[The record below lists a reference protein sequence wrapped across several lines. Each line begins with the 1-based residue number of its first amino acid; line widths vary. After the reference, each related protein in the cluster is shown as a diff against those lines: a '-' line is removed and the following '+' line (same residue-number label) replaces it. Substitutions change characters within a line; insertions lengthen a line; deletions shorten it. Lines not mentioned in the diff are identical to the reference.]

1 MATPGE
7 TPTRPNLWA
16 RLRRLLS
23 RRVLIG
29 VGVVALLGGLL
40 AGLSYVGTTERKVD
54 PDKLIVQSLEALEL
68 EQFEEARR
76 TAEALA
82 KVKEL
87 TSDQRGM
94 LAYILGLTL
103 VRVECERE
111 RRPDRR
117 AGLYLVAAR
126 YFEEASLQGVSAEYQ
141 PRVDYW
147 NGRSL
152 VLAQQLTLARGP
164 LENALESNPQ
174 HRPEILL
181 WLAEAYL
188 KDDRL
193 GKARGIAY
201 VDQLLAEPM
210 LDQKERHAAQAMKA
224 RLMLAD
230 NRLPEAIALWD
241 QLPNEIGAKLEVQ
254 VAVGRF
260 HLGRAQE
267 LKRLREPEADVK
279 AAYEAAVEAL
289 TISDSRALAEAALDR
304 GPILFLL
311 GRAQKG
317 AGQVAAAAENFSY
330 VRRQYF
336 DQPLGIAAGFWE
348 SQCELEQGDAAEAM
362 RLFSSLLRESVR
374 TNNQGDTEWLNQQ
387 SISESIEQA
396 VDHYISLDDCPTA
409 VQLADEFRS
418 ASLNRQPPIPLGNA
432 ARLRVKALERWI
444 ELLKDRLAAVPFADR
459 PPIEQQLTEKYNDF
473 AHSVY
478 SLAVNRYATDQYPND
493 LFRAG
498 EYFYMGGDYHRAVL
512 AMQQY
517 LDSNDLRFAAQAR
530 LRIGQSWLAQNK
542 YNEAI
547 ESLTSCWVLFPND
560 PVIYQARY
568 HAAECYTE
576 LGQPQKAEEML
587 RGNLDND
594 KLTPSSAEWL
604 QSLYFLGGL
613 LFDQGKE
620 LEARSDLAATEANL
634 NVVED
639 SIGLMEQAAGYYDQA
654 IGRLSEAVLRAPKAP
669 AAPEGLYRLA
679 EAFRRY
685 NRWHEKRVAMT
696 TIATERARI
705 GDMIR
710 RYDERAIELLAQ
722 LEDRLEEIRETQPL
736 DEVQERL
743 LRNTYFLRGHLYY
756 RLGQYDSAIQMYRT
770 VSNMVIQQPEVL
782 EAYVQIAS
790 CYRRLNRD
798 EDAVRVVNQ
807 AKIILRERIPANA
820 DFEATTR
827 FPRDRWVLM
836 LDWLTTI

>member
-7 TPTRPNLWA
+7 TPIRPSLRA
-16 RLRRLLS
+16 RLRRLLGS
-23 RRVLIG
+23 RVVIG
-29 VGVVALLGGLL
+29 VGTVALLGALL
-40 AGLSYVGTTERKVD
+40 ASLSYVGTQERKVD
-54 PDKLIVQSLEALEL
+54 PDSLIAQSLEALES
-68 EQFEEARR
+68 EQFDEARR
-76 TAEALA
+76 TGEALA
-82 KVKEL
+82 KVKGL

-141 PRVDYW
+141 PQVDYW

-152 VLAQQLTLARGP
+152 VLAQQMTLARGP
-164 LENALESNPQ
+164 LESALETNPQ
-174 HRPEILL
+174 HRSEILL
-181 WLAEAYL
+181 WLAETYL

-193 GKARGIAY
+193 DKAKGVAY
-201 VDQLLAEPM
+201 ADQLLAEP
-210 LDQKERHAAQAMKA
+210 LLGQREKNLAQAMKA
-224 RLMLAD
+224 RLLLAD
-230 NRLPEAIALWD
+230 NRLPEAIVLWE

-254 VAVGRF
+254 VAIGRY
-260 HLGRAQE
+260 HLRRAQE
-267 LKRLREPEADVK
+267 LTRLREPEADIK
-279 AAYEAAVEAL
+279 SAYEAAVKAL
-289 TISDSRALAEAALDR
+289 TINDTRALAEAELDR
-304 GPILFLL
+304 GQVLFLL
-311 GRAQKG
+311 GKAQKG

-348 SQCELEQGDAAEAM
+348 SQCELEEGDPAEAM

-374 TNNQGDTEWLNQQ
+374 TNNQGDSEWLNQQ
-387 SISESIEQA
+387 SITESIEQA
-396 VDHYISLDDCPTA
+396 VDHYLRLDDCPTA
-409 VQLADEFRS
+409 VLLADEFRS
-418 ASLNRQPPIPLGNA
+418 ASLNRQPPIPLGQA
-432 ARLRVKALERWI
+432 ARLRVKALDRWI
-444 ELLKDRLAAVPFADR
+444 ELLKQRLAASPFQDR
-459 PPIEQQLTEKYNDF
+459 PPVEQMLIEKYNDL

-478 SLAVNRYATDQYPND
+478 SLAVNRYSTDQYPND

-498 EYFYMGGDYHRAVL
+498 EYFYLGRDYRRSVL

-517 LDSNDLRFAAQAR
+517 LDSNDLRFSAQAR

-576 LGQPQKAEEML
+576 LGQPQIAEEML

-620 LEARSDLAATEANL
+620 LEARSDLAATEGNL

-639 SIGLMEQAAGYYDQA
+639 SIGLMEQAASYYDQA

-669 AAPEGLYRLA
+669 ETPEGLYRLA
-679 EAFRRY
+679 EAYRRY
-685 NRWHEKRVAMT
+685 NRWHEKRVQMT

-722 LEDRLEEIRETQPL
+722 LEERLEEVRETQPL

-743 LRNTYFLRGHLYY
+743 LRNTYFLRGHLHY
-756 RLGQYDSAIQMYRT
+756 RLGQYEAAIQMYRT
-770 VSNMVIQQPEVL
+770 VSNLVIQQPEVL

-798 EDAVRVVNQ
+798 EEAIRVVNQ

-820 DFEATTR
+820 NFEATTR

>member
-7 TPTRPNLWA
+7 TPSRPNLRA
-16 RLRRLLS
+16 RLRRLLD

-29 VGVVALLGGLL
+29 VGVLAVLGGLAASIRL
-40 AGLSYVGTTERKVD
+40 VGNRESRVD
-54 PDKLIVQSLEALEL
+54 AEPLIAQTLQALEM
-68 EQFEEARR
+68 EQFDEARR

-82 KVKEL
+82 KVKDL
-87 TSDQRGM
+87 SSDQRGM

-126 YFEEASLQGVSAEYQ
+126 YFEEASLQGVPSEYQ

-152 VLAQQLTLARGP
+152 VLAQQLSLARGP
-164 LENALESNPQ
+164 LERALASNPQ
-174 HRPEILL
+174 HRQEILL

-188 KDDRL
+188 QDENL
-193 GKARGIAY
+193 GKSQGVAY
-201 VDQLLAEPM
+201 VEQLLAEPDVSPRDRN
-210 LDQKERHAAQAMKA
+210 LALAMKA
-224 RLMLAD
+224 RLLLAD
-230 NRLPEAIALWD
+230 NRLAEAIALWE
-241 QLPNEIGAKLEVQ
+241 QLPNEIGAKLELQ
-254 VAVGRF
+254 LAVGRF
-260 HLGRAQE
+260 HLRRAQE
-267 LKRLREPEADVK
+267 LQRLREPEADVK
-279 AAYEAAVEAL
+279 SAYESAVEAL
-289 TISDSRALAEAALDR
+289 TISDVRALAEAQLDR
-304 GPILFLL
+304 GHVLFLL

-317 AGQVAAAAENFSY
+317 AGRVAEAAENFSY

-348 SQCELEQGDAAEAM
+348 AQCELEQGDGTDAL
-362 RLFSSLLRESVR
+362 RLFSSLLRESIR
-374 TNNQGDTEWLNQQ
+374 ANNQGDSEWLNQQ
-387 SISESIEQA
+387 SITESIEQA
-396 VDHYISLDDCPTA
+396 VNYYMSLDDCSTA

-418 ASLNRQPPIPLGNA
+418 ASLNRQPTIPLGNA

-444 ELLKDRLAAVPFADR
+444 DLLKERMLAVPYLDR
-459 PPIEQQLTEKYNDF
+459 PPIEQLLTEKYNDF

-498 EYFYMGGDYHRAVL
+498 EYFYLGRDYHRAVL

-530 LRIGQSWLAQNK
+530 LRIGQSRLAQNQ
-542 YNEAI
+542 YAEAI
-547 ESLTSCWVLFPND
+547 DSLSSCWILFPND

-568 HAAECYTE
+568 HAAECYAE
-576 LGQPQKAEEML
+576 MGQPQMAEEML

-620 LEARSDLAATEANL
+620 LEARSDLAATETNL
-634 NVVED
+634 NVVQD
-639 SIGLMEQAAGYYDQA
+639 SIGLMEQAAGYYEQA

-669 AAPEGLYRLA
+669 TASEGLYRLA

-710 RYDERAIELLAQ
+710 RNDERAIELLAQ

-743 LRNTYFLRGHLYY
+743 LRNTYFLRGHLHY
-756 RLGQYDSAIQMYRT
+756 RLGQYEAAIQMYRT
-770 VSNMVIQQPEVL
+770 VSNLVIQQPEVL

-798 EDAVRVVNQ
+798 EEAVRVVNQ

-820 DFEATTR
+820 NFEATTR

>member
-1 MATPGE
+1 MATPDA
-7 TPTRPNLWA
+7 TPTRPGLWA
-16 RLRRLLS
+16 RLRRLLGS
-23 RRVLIG
+23 RVVIG

-40 AGLSYVGTTERKVD
+40 GSLSYVGTQERKVD
-54 PDKLIVQSLEALEL
+54 PDALIAQSLEALEL

-82 KVKEL
+82 KVKDM
-87 TSDQRGM
+87 TNDQRGM

-164 LENALESNPQ
+164 LENALASNPQ

-193 GKARGIAY
+193 DKAKGVAY
-201 VDQLLAEPM
+201 ADQLLAEP
-210 LDQKERHAAQAMKA
+210 LLGQREQYLAQAMKA
-224 RLMLAD
+224 RLLLAD
-230 NRLPEAIALWD
+230 NRSAEAIALWE

-254 VAVGRF
+254 VAIGRY
-260 HLGRAQE
+260 HLRRAEE
-267 LKRLREPEADVK
+267 LMRLREPEADVK
-279 AAYEAAVEAL
+279 SAYEAAVEAL
-289 TISDSRALAEAALDR
+289 TINDVRALAEAELDR
-304 GPILFLL
+304 GQLLFLL

-348 SQCELEQGDAAEAM
+348 SQCELEQGDPAEAM

-374 TNNQGDTEWLNQQ
+374 TNNQGDSEWLNQQ
-387 SISESIEQA
+387 SITESIEQA
-396 VDHYISLDDCPTA
+396 VDHYLTLEDCPTA

-418 ASLNRQPPIPLGNA
+418 ASLNRQPPIPLGQA

-444 ELLKDRLAAVPFADR
+444 EMLKQRIAASPYLDR
-459 PPIEQQLTEKYNDF
+459 PPIEEQLIEKYNDF

-478 SLAVNRYATDQYPND
+478 SLAVNRYATDQYPTD

-498 EYFYMGGDYHRAVL
+498 EYFFLGRDYRRSVL

-517 LDSNDLRFAAQAR
+517 LDSSDLRFSAQAR
-530 LRIGQSWLAQNK
+530 LRIGQSWLAQNNYK
-542 YNEAI
+542 EAI
-547 ESLTSCWVLFPND
+547 EALTSCWVLFPND

-576 LGQPQKAEEML
+576 LGQPQMAEEML

-620 LEARSDLAATEANL
+620 LEARSDLVATEGNL
-634 NVVED
+634 NVVGD
-639 SIGLMEQAAGYYDQA
+639 SIALMEQAAGYYDQA

-679 EAFRRY
+679 EAYRRY
-685 NRWHEKRVAMT
+685 NRWHEKRVQMT

-722 LEDRLEEIRETQPL
+722 LEDRLEEIREAQPL

-743 LRNTYFLRGHLYY
+743 LRNTYFLRGHLHY
-756 RLGQYDSAIQMYRT
+756 RLGQYEAAIQMYRT
-770 VSNMVIQQPEVL
+770 VSNLVIQQPEVL

-790 CYRRLNRD
+790 CYRRLDRD
-798 EDAVRVVNQ
+798 EEAIRVVNQ
-807 AKIILRERIPANA
+807 AKIILRERIPVDAN
-820 DFEATTR
+820 FEATTR
-827 FPRDRWVLM
+827 FPRERWVLM